1 MKKNLFPLVAGS
13 VLILIGL
20 ASLAANTLLKT
31 EAWRFW
37 PAIVILAGM
46 GLTAPAL
53 FSFKAPGL
61 GAFFIPGLPVL
72 TTGGILMAT
81 SLTDNWGIWAWA
93 WSLIVIALG
102 LAFALAAFP
111 LCAPG
116 LAIPAVI
123 LGVNGLF
130 LAFCAI
136 SGLWAAWALMWPIE
150 PLAVGIGLLIL
161 GFAKRSS
168 GTKLAGSILCGI
180 AGAGFF
186 ASSFIAVF
194 NTTLLRFAVPAMLML
209 TGLILITAYWLRIE
223 KPVQDKAADE
233 VPAESAG

>member
-1 MKKNLFPLVAGS
+1 MKKNLFPLIAGTVL
-13 VLILIGL
+13 VLIGV
-20 ASLAANTLLKT
+20 ASLAANLLLKT

-37 PAIVILAGM
+37 PVIVILAGL

-53 FSFKAPGL
+53 FSFKVPGL

-72 TTGGILMAT
+72 TTGSILMAA

-102 LAFALAAFP
+102 LAFALGAFP
-111 LCAPG
+111 LRAPG

-130 LAFCAI
+130 LAFCAVT
-136 SGLWAAWALMWPIE
+136 GLWAAWALMWPIE
-150 PLAVGIGLLIL
+150 PLSVGIGLLIL
-161 GFAKRSS
+161 SLIERSP
-168 GTKLAGSILCGI
+168 GAKLAGIILCGI

-186 ASSFIAVF
+186 LSSFITIFDAG
-194 NTTLLRFAVPAMLML
+194 LLRFAVPAMLML
-209 TGLILITAYWLRIE
+209 TGLILIVAYWFRTE
-223 KPVQDKAADE
+223 KPAQDE
-233 VPAESAG
+233 PATEAPAKSVN

>member
-20 ASLAANTLLKT
+20 TSLAANVLLKA

-37 PAIVILAGM
+37 PVIVILAGL

-53 FSFKAPGL
+53 FSFKVPGL

-72 TTGGILMAT
+72 TTGGILMAA
-81 SLTDNWGIWAWA
+81 SLTGNWGIWAWA
-93 WSLIVIALG
+93 WSLIMIALG

-111 LCAPG
+111 LRAPG

-123 LGVNGLF
+123 LGVNGAF
-130 LAFCAI
+130 LAFCAVT
-136 SGLWAAWALMWPIE
+136 GLWVAWALMWPIE

-161 GFAKRSS
+161 GVIERSS

-186 ASSFIAVF
+186 IASFITIFDAG
-194 NTTLLRFAVPAMLML
+194 LLRFAVPAMLML
-209 TGLILITAYWLRIE
+209 TGLILVAAYLFRTE
-223 KPVQDKAADE
+223 KPAKSELVDE
-233 VPAESAG
+233 RPIESAG